1 MEKEYKDPRMLP
13 QVIDEL
19 SKTHE
24 NDLNIIAMF
33 TPELVDVIN
42 IQKDDDCD
50 SELFVI
56 TTINADCDGDFS
68 RTFSCLRI
76 NELIQIRDYI
86 NQLIK

>member
-13 QVIDEL
+13 QVIEEI
-19 SKTHE
+19 SGTNG

-42 IQKDDDCD
+42 IQKCDDCD
-50 SELFVI
+50 SEMFAI
-56 TTINADCDGDFS
+56 KTINADCDGDFS
-68 RTFSCLRI
+68 RTFSFLRI
-76 NELIQIRDYI
+76 SELIQIRDYI